1 MSIHPLLAW
10 FEKRHK
16 SNTLSLAQ
24 ELMSKAIE
32 AAAELEKA
40 FVACSKGDGEEAMNR
55 ISILFQKEKEVDELR
70 RNIYKEL
77 ATSSLPWRYRE
88 DIMLLVRRLDLLAD
102 WVKDS
107 ARSIVVLKDA
117 EMPKE
122 IVDSYLKMA
131 GLLRECTVLLS
142 GSIEMMGVNVS
153 QAEELAM
160 RVESV
165 EDKIDNEYLNTKTL
179 FIKYGEEINP
189 GTLLI
194 LRDLL
199 EYLERAAD
207 VCADTADFLK
217 LLVAGN

>member
-1 MSIHPLLAW
+1 MSIHPLLSW

-16 SNTLSLAQ
+16 SKTLALAQ

-32 AAAELEKA
+32 TAAELEKA
-40 FVACSKGDGEEAMNR
+40 LIACSKGDGKEAMNYV
-55 ISILFQKEKEVDELR
+55 SVLFQKEKEVDELR
-70 RNIYKEL
+70 RSVYKEL

-88 DIMLLVRRLDLLAD
+88 DLMLLIRRLDLLAD

-107 ARSIVVLKDA
+107 ARSIVVLQEA

-122 IVDSYLKMA
+122 LVGNYIKMG
-131 GLLRECTVLLS
+131 GLLRECTVLLG

-153 QAEELAM
+153 QAEELAI
-160 RVESV
+160 RVENV
-165 EDKIDNEYLNTKTL
+165 EDKIDEEYLNTKTL

-207 VCADTADFLK
+207 VCADTADYLK
-217 LLVAGN
+217 LLAVGN

>member
-1 MSIHPLLAW
+1 MSIHPLLSW

-16 SNTLSLAQ
+16 STTLTLAQ

-32 AAAELEKA
+32 TAAELEKA
-40 FVACSKGDGEEAMNR
+40 LIACSKGNGEEAMNR
-55 ISILFQKEKEVDELR
+55 ISILFQKEKEVDNLR

-88 DIMLLVRRLDLLAD
+88 DLLLLIRRLDLLAD

-107 ARSIVVLKDA
+107 ARSIVVLQGTDI
-117 EMPKE
+117 PKE
-122 IVDSYLKMA
+122 LVDSYKKIG

-153 QAEELAM
+153 QAEELAI
-160 RVESV
+160 RVEKV
-165 EDKIDNEYLNTKTL
+165 EDKIDKEYLNTKAL

-189 GTLLI
+189 GTLLV

-217 LLVAGN
+217 LLALGD

>member
-1 MSIHPLLAW
+1 LSIHPLLSW

-16 SNTLSLAQ
+16 STTLTLTQ
-24 ELMSKAIE
+24 ELLSKAIE
-32 AAAELEKA
+32 TAAELEKA
-40 FVACSKGDGEEAMNR
+40 LVACSKGDSEEAMNH
-55 ISILFQKEKEVDELR
+55 ISLLFQKEKEVDDLR
-70 RNIYKEL
+70 RQVYKEL

-88 DIMLLVRRLDLLAD
+88 DLMLLVRRLDQLAD

-107 ARSIVVLKDA
+107 ARSIVVLQEA

-122 IVDSYLKMA
+122 LIDSYRKMG

-153 QAEELAM
+153 QAEELAI
-160 RVESV
+160 RVENV
-165 EDKIDNEYLNTKTL
+165 EDKIDKEYLNTKIL

-217 LLVAGN
+217 LLSVGD

>member
-1 MSIHPLLAW
+1 LSIHPLLSW

-16 SNTLSLAQ
+16 SITLTLAQ

-32 AAAELEKA
+32 TAAELEKA
-40 FVACSKGDGEEAMNR
+40 LIACSKGNGEEAMNH
-55 ISILFQKEKEVDELR
+55 ISILFQKEKEVDNLR

-88 DIMLLVRRLDLLAD
+88 DLLLLIRRLDLLAD

-107 ARSIVVLKDA
+107 ARSIVVLQGTDIPN
-117 EMPKE
+117 EL
-122 IVDSYLKMA
+122 VDSYKKIG

-153 QAEELAM
+153 QAEELAI
-160 RVESV
+160 RVEKV
-165 EDKIDNEYLNTKTL
+165 EDKIDKEYLNTKAL

-189 GTLLI
+189 GTLI
-194 LRDLL
+194 VLRDLL

-207 VCADTADFLK
+207 VSADTADFLK
-217 LLVAGN
+217 LLAVGD